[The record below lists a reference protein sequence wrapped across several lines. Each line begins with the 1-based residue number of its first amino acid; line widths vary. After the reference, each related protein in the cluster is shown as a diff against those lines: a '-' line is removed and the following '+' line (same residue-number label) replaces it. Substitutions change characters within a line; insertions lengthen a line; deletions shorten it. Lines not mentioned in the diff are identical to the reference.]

1 MLRFLLFLLFLGFT
15 SCTKADTPNAKEA
28 SPELETMIAQMLIIG
43 FRGFEVTET
52 DWIVQDIRDR
62 NIGGIILFD
71 YDVPSRAPERNVK
84 SPEQVRNL
92 VSQLKSFST
101 YPLMVS
107 IDQEGGR
114 VNRLKERFG
123 FPAFVSHAAIG
134 QRNDTTFTRQQADKI
149 ATTLLDL
156 GINVNFAPV
165 VDVNTNPQ
173 NPVIGRIE
181 RSFSADPNDVITH
194 AEIFSQRHL
203 RKGIISV
210 LKHFPGHG
218 SAWNDSHY
226 GMADVTE
233 TWQPLELEP
242 YRYMIETGQAPM
254 IMSAHIFNEQWST
267 EHPATLVYEVMTT
280 MLRDELGFEGV
291 LVSDDMQMGAITEY
305 YGLEQAVLLA
315 VNAGMDMLIFANN
328 SVYDPEISQK
338 VIEIIKG
345 YVASGDIKRERIEQ
359 AYERIQ
365 RLKAGF

>member
-1 MLRFLLFLLFLGFT
+1 MLRIFLLVFFLNMA
-15 SCTKADTPNAKEA
+15 SCSKADVPTSP
-28 SPELETMIAQMLIIG
+28 SPELETMIAQMLIVG
-43 FRGFEVTET
+43 FRGFEVSDS
-52 DWIVQDIRDR
+52 DWIVRDIRER

-71 YDVPSRAPERNVK
+71 YDVPTRTPERNVK
-84 SPEQVRNL
+84 SPEQVKRL
-92 VSQLKSFST
+92 VEQLKAHST
-101 YPLMVS
+101 YPLLVS

-134 QRNDTTFTRQQADKI
+134 QRNDAAFTRQQASKI
-149 ATTLLDL
+149 AQTIQKL

-173 NPVIGRIE
+173 NPVIGRLE
-181 RSFSADPNDVITH
+181 RSFSSDPNLVIKH
-194 AEIFSQRHL
+194 AELFSQEHL
-203 RKGIISV
+203 KRGIIPV

-233 TWQPLELEP
+233 TWNELELEP
-242 YRYMIETGQAPM
+242 YRYFIETDQAPM
-254 IMSAHIFNEQWST
+254 IMSAHIFNEHWSA

-280 MLRDELGFEGV
+280 MLRDTLGFEGV

-328 SVYDPEISQK
+328 SDYDPEISHK

-345 YVASGDIKRERIEQ
+345 YVATGEIARERIEQ

-365 RLKAGF
+365 RLKADF